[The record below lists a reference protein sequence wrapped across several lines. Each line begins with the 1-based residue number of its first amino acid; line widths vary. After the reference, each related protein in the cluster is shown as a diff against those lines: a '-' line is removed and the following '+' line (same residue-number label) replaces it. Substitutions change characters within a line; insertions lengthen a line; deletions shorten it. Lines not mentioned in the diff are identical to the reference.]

1 MQDRIPTY
9 PGRVKLTPVTGE
21 ENIYDMERADE
32 PTQVG
37 TPLNKETFL
46 TDSTET
52 AIWGDAQDR
61 TVDDAFNAFNNK
73 CDTKSYEI
81 IMEITTESEVAQVE
95 LDLSEIDITKYSA
108 LTFTV
113 EGAWNGTSTTNY
125 APAAMRVNNNS
136 ESIYCI
142 NGGDSSNMRDYISI
156 ISGANSRLTNP
167 GSSAFV
173 RVFPAG
179 AHTSM
184 ICEHLQATA
193 STTSGTQANALGCGT
208 LFAMVFDI
216 PFSEINSFQI
226 FINTADYLVPV
237 GFHITLWGVKA

>member
-1 MQDRIPTY
+1 MASTNKTENFDLNQWVETD
-9 PGRVKLTPVTGE
+9 PV
-21 ENIYDMERADE
+21 IR
-32 PTQVG
+32 
-37 TPLNKETFL
+37 
-46 TDSTET
+46 TD
-52 AIWGDAQDR
+52 
-61 TVDDAFNAFNNK
+61 FNADNQK
-73 CDTKSYEI
+73 IDAALAAQPWKKL
-81 IMEITTESEVAQVE
+81 METTTESEVAQVE